1 MKRDGVIGG
10 RESGTGTGRY
20 RSAWSH
26 ALESSGVVGLLFSSS
41 VPSAIPSLGKPLCQ
55 QFAGTVSEP
64 ARPERDFGFGKVLLQ
79 ETQGSWRMAYV
90 ADIHALPGTA
100 EKDARRLGGG
110 QPAAV
115 QRTGRDKH
123 MPAAHGF
130 GGDHSCHLLIAMT
143 RFCLCNF
150 VVGRVVRTSTDLPS
164 STFVSLHYCRGSGW
178 CCRGGLVL
186 SRVSLVLLRATGTAI
201 PVFRLLVFAAHAVIP
216 IDKRAVRVVAPC
228 PNVQFEERGD
238 GVAVWRVYELEGLA
252 L

>member
-1 MKRDGVIGG
+1 MWPM
-10 RESGTGTGRY
+10 SPMFT
-20 RSAWSH
+20 
-26 ALESSGVVGLLFSSS
+26 
-41 VPSAIPSLGKPLCQ
+41 LCQ
-55 QFAGTVSEP
+55 ELRS
-64 ARPERDFGFGKVLLQ
+64 
-79 ETQGSWRMAYV
+79 RMRGG
-90 ADIHALPGTA
+90 L
-100 EKDARRLGGG
+100 GG

-164 STFVSLHYCRGSGW
+164 STFVSLHYCRGSVWCCRERFGVVADGLCCRGSGW